1 MEITRRRVGRP
12 FAARPAGTVTW
23 HTPHCAVLGAPVLS
37 SGMPPPKR
45 NRVDQSIPSSS
56 ATSVGAPPSM
66 AARILAG
73 VSAGF
78 GWLMCTLATGAVA
91 AFAALVMGV
100 RPSWTIL
107 LLTIPLT
114 LVLNFCGC
122 LHARWVGS
130 VAALAVLLA
139 GAYAACLVAVARVAA
154 ATGYPFGEAF
164 RTGGIGLTLQVA
176 KLGLSAAS
184 VLLYAGA
191 AVLAAILATWLA
203 REPSR
208 R

>member
-1 MEITRRRVGRP
+1 
-12 FAARPAGTVTW
+12 
-23 HTPHCAVLGAPVLS
+23 
-37 SGMPPPKR
+37 MPSPKR
-45 NRVDQSIPSSS
+45 NRVDQSFSSYPVTP
-56 ATSVGAPPSM
+56 AV
-66 AARILAG
+66 ARISTA
-73 VSAGF
+73 VATAF

-114 LVLNFCGC
+114 LVLKFCGC
-122 LHARWVGS
+122 LYARWAGS

-139 GAYAACLVAVARVAA
+139 GAYAACLVAIARVAA

-164 RTGGIGLTLQVA
+164 RTGGIGLMLQVA

-191 AVLAAILATWLA
+191 AVLAVILATWLV
-203 REPSR
+203 RPRS
-208 R
+208 